1 MDHVSFAVS
10 QFTKESWVF
19 LGLWTAF
26 LSALNCQSQ
35 VNDSLFSPLKQRKI
49 LYRCSTLNWFDFLHI
64 ILRLILRLN
73 QVPFKENVLVATSA
87 ASLSF
92 VYQNSKERHACD
104 VLRHG
109 QLSTR
114 LSLFLHISPF
124 KHTRCQRGSFCSSWI
139 RKLSLLD
146 LVPQWI
152 LREVIEVERISF
164 SLESKVVLERQVC
177 RAYSSHSS
185 TFRKING
192 RDFNFSR
199 HYPYWPTI
207 GSGLE
212 LSRGLDFVP
221 QRYHWSLQGESSLH

>member
-10 QFTKESWVF
+10 RFTKESWVF

-35 VNDSLFSPLKQRKI
+35 VNDSLFTLKQRKI

-92 VYQNSKERHACD
+92 VYQNSKWVVRAML
-104 VLRHG
+104 LRHG

-124 KHTRCQRGSFCSSWI
+124 KHTRCQRGSFCSSRI
-139 RKLSLLD
+139 RKPSLLD
-146 LVPQWI
+146 LVPQKVLLSFELHLVHPFARLSTGGLLQAQTYYRSFCI
-152 LREVIEVERISF
+152 LKCLASF
-164 SLESKVVLERQVC
+164 
-177 RAYSSHSS
+177 
-185 TFRKING
+185 F
-192 RDFNFSR
+192 
-199 HYPYWPTI
+199 
-207 GSGLE
+207 
-212 LSRGLDFVP
+212 
-221 QRYHWSLQGESSLH
+221 